1 MLVNS
6 LFLSFEY
13 PVVGKG
19 GYLSLN
25 SCVVEESRDKQAERI
40 CNKNTHVWAQIIGD
54 DDNAHFLKIG
64 RRHAA
69 PGWQRTKKVFK
80 IHLVSLDRIIYKRIL
95 NNILIYWHQV
105 NLWEL
110 CLFTERIKDFKRN
123 YLSWLRKVMIYLQP
137 LFLSFSVRY
146 TTKII
151 QFFYLKRLQAMEFE

>member
-1 MLVNS
+1 M
-6 LFLSFEY
+6 
-13 PVVGKG
+13 
-19 GYLSLN
+19 
-25 SCVVEESRDKQAERI
+25 VEESRDKQAERI

-123 YLSWLRKVMIYLQP
+123 YLLWLRKVMIYLQP
-137 LFLSFSVRY
+137 LFSSLSIRYSPY

>member
-1 MLVNS
+1 M
-6 LFLSFEY
+6 
-13 PVVGKG
+13 
-19 GYLSLN
+19 
-25 SCVVEESRDKQAERI
+25 VEESRDKQAERI

-110 CLFTERIKDFKRN
+110 CLFTERIKDFKEN
-123 YLSWLRKVMIYLQP
+123 YLLWLRKVMIYLQP
-137 LFLSFSVRY
+137 LFLSLSVRY

-151 QFFYLKRLQAMEFE
+151 QFFYLKRLQAMEFEYFLNWVRPLQCLITFISIHINKK

>member
-1 MLVNS
+1 M
-6 LFLSFEY
+6 
-13 PVVGKG
+13 
-19 GYLSLN
+19 
-25 SCVVEESRDKQAERI
+25 VEESRDKQAERI

-110 CLFTERIKDFKRN
+110 CLFTERIKDFKEN
-123 YLSWLRKVMIYLQP
+123 YLLYHRKVMTLP
-137 LFLSFSVRY
+137 LVWVCTIVRVRLKWSSSFILSACKKCNSNTFV
-146 TTKII
+146 T
-151 QFFYLKRLQAMEFE
+151 A